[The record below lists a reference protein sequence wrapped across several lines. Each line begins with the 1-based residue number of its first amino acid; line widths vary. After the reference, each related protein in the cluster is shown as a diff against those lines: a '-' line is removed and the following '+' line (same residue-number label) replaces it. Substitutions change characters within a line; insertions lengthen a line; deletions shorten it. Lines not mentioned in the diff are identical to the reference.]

1 MKPFS
6 EKLKNMLGDAAFQTA
21 ELPVEKIRFG
31 EDIVAACA
39 SNACGRYG
47 KFWTCPPGVGTLE
60 ELKAKYTKYRTAFV
74 FTTKHELEDSFDFEG
89 MMRGGKEHQCAESL
103 IFDEVKAAGG
113 ALLGAGGGGC
123 QNCAE
128 CTYPTAPCRFPERA
142 RPSVEA
148 CGISVVELA
157 RECGVNYHNGPN
169 TVTYFSVVFF
179 SEGE

>member
-60 ELKAKYTKYRTAFV
+60 ELKAKYSKYRTAFV

-89 MMRGGKEHQCAESL
+89 MMRGGKEHQRAESL

-113 ALLGAGGGGC
+113 ALLGAGGRRLSELCGMYLSDRALPFPGACAPVCRGVRNQRCRTCARVRGQLSQRSEYGHLFFGGLF
-123 QNCAE
+123 Q
-128 CTYPTAPCRFPERA
+128 R
-142 RPSVEA
+142 
-148 CGISVVELA
+148 G
-157 RECGVNYHNGPN
+157 
-169 TVTYFSVVFF
+169 
-179 SEGE
+179 